1 MFMCGVIER
10 RRVMRRQTG
19 LAGVIALATLVGLGS
34 TLNTA
39 EARITTEESASI
51 LVFPKVIADGNR
63 DTIIQITN
71 TSNNMRHAHCFYV
84 NAAPTIPGLPI
95 GAGNP
100 PLWTEIDFDITLTK
114 QQPTKW
120 VVSTGRR
127 FPAFEATCAG
137 FATDSSRNCDPSTTG
152 GGNANCCDAGFD
164 PGRIP
169 PSAPDF
175 IGELKCIEVD
185 ASGFPVGGNALKGE
199 ATLVD
204 PEGDVSKYNALG
216 LKGFDTNN
224 MDGTLCLGGGVTA
237 QCPTGAEYEAC
248 PRLWV
253 IDHPSGGAD
262 NLVADSNG
270 FDSEV
275 ESTLTVVPCT
285 QNFETQSPEEIVLQF
300 LIMNEFEQQLSA
312 STSFQCWASWALSSA
327 DSTPELPYGG
337 ISSAFDKAT
346 IGTDLVKTTARAVG
360 NRGVMMVVEETNID
374 NTNGLTTRSARNV
387 HMGFEDVSGQDIV
400 TIPGEQIQIPEP

>member
-1 MFMCGVIER
+1 
-10 RRVMRRQTG
+10 MRRQTG
-19 LAGVIALATLVGLGS
+19 LAGVIALATLIGLGS
-34 TLNTA
+34 NLNPA

-51 LVFPKVIADGNR
+51 LVFPKVIANGTR

-84 NAAPTIPGLPI
+84 NAAPSIPGLPI
-95 GAGNP
+95 SDVNP

-127 FPAFEATCAG
+127 FPAFEDTCAG
-137 FATDSSRNCDPSTTG
+137 LATNGDRQCDPSTTG
-152 GGNANCCDAGFD
+152 GGDADCCDAGFD

-175 IGELKCIEVD
+175 TGELKCVEVD

-204 PEGDVSKYNALG
+204 PSNGDVSKYNAIG

-237 QCPTGAEYEAC
+237 SCPTGAEYEAC
-248 PRLWV
+248 PRLWI
-253 IDHPSGGAD
+253 IDHPADGAINPVAD
-262 NLVADSNG
+262 NFG
-270 FDSEV
+270 FNS
-275 ESTLTVVPCT
+275 SASATLTVVPCT
-285 QNFETQSPEEIVLQF
+285 QNFETQAPEDVTVQF

-312 STSFQCWASWALSSA
+312 STSFQCWASWALNGSEA
-327 DSTPELPYGG
+327 DGANPYGG
-337 ISSAFDKAT
+337 ISSAFEKAT

-360 NRGVMMVVEETNID
+360 NNGIMMVVEETNVD
-374 NTNGLTTRSARNV
+374 SDNGLTARSAQNV
-387 HMGFEDVSGQDIV
+387 HTSFQDVTGQDII

>member
-1 MFMCGVIER
+1 
-10 RRVMRRQTG
+10 MRRQRG
-19 LAGVIALATLVGLGS
+19 LAGVIALATLIGLGS
-34 TLNTA
+34 NLSPA

-51 LVFPKVIADGNR
+51 LVFPKVIANGTR

-84 NAAPTIPGLPI
+84 NAAPSNPEAPI
-95 GAGNP
+95 SDDNP

-127 FPAFEATCAG
+127 FPAFENTCAG
-137 FATDSSRNCDPSTTG
+137 FVTDGSRQCDPSTTG
-152 GGNANCCDAGFD
+152 GGDADCCDAGFD

-175 IGELKCIEVD
+175 TGELKCVEVD

-204 PEGDVSKYNALG
+204 VASEFDVSKYNAIG

-224 MDGTLCLGGGVTA
+224 MDGTLCLGGGVSA
-237 QCPTGAEYEAC
+237 DCPTGAEYEAC

-253 IDHPSGGAD
+253 IDHPSDGAV
-262 NLVADSNG
+262 NPAIDSFGYN
-270 FDSEV
+270 STA
-275 ESTLTVVPCT
+275 SATLTAVPCT
-285 QNFETQSPEEIVLQF
+285 QNFETQAPEDVTVQF

-312 STSFQCWASWALSSA
+312 STTFQCWASWSLNGEEASS
-327 DSTPELPYGG
+327 SNPYGG
-337 ISSAFDKAT
+337 ISTAFEKAT

-360 NRGVMMVVEETNID
+360 SKGIMLVVEETNVDLD
-374 NTNGLTTRSARNV
+374 NGFTARSAQNV
-387 HMGFEDVSGQDIV
+387 HTSFEDVVGQDIV

>member
-1 MFMCGVIER
+1 
-10 RRVMRRQTG
+10 MRRQTG
-19 LAGVIALATLVGLGS
+19 LAGAIALATLVGLGTS
-34 TLNTA
+34 LNTA

-51 LVFPKVIADGNR
+51 LVFPKVIADGDR

-84 NAAPTIPGLPI
+84 NAAPSIPGLPI
-95 GAGNP
+95 SEDNP

-127 FPAFEATCAG
+127 FPAFEQTCAG
-137 FATDSSRNCDPSTTG
+137 LANDPGRNCDPSTTG
-152 GGNANCCDAGFD
+152 GGDANCCDAGFD

-175 IGELKCIEVD
+175 MGELKCVEVD
-185 ASGFPVGGNALKGE
+185 ASGFPIGGNALKGE
-199 ATLVD
+199 ATVVD
-204 PEGDVSKYNALG
+204 VASGGDVAKYNALG

-253 IDHPSGGAD
+253 IDHPSDGAI
-262 NLVADSNG
+262 NPVVDSFGRN
-270 FDSEV
+270 STV
-275 ESTLTVVPCT
+275 SATLTVVPCT
-285 QNFETQSPEEIVLQF
+285 QNFETQAPETVILQF
-300 LIMNEFEQQLSA
+300 NLVNEFEQQLSA
-312 STSFQCWASWALSSA
+312 STSFQCWASWLLSGAEPTASM
-327 DSTPELPYGG
+327 PYGG
-337 ISSAFDKAT
+337 ISTAFEKGT

-360 NRGVMMVVEETNID
+360 NRGVMMVVQEI
-374 NTNGLTTRSARNV
+374 NTDTTSGLTARSLRNV
-387 HMGFEDVSGQDIV
+387 HMGFENVTGQDII
-400 TIPGEQIQIPEP
+400 TIPGEQISIPGGGQNPQP

>member
-1 MFMCGVIER
+1 
-10 RRVMRRQTG
+10 
-19 LAGVIALATLVGLGS
+19 VIALATLIGLGS
-34 TLNTA
+34 NLSPA
-39 EARITTEESASI
+39 AARITTEESASI
-51 LVFPKVIADGNR
+51 LVFPKVIADGTR

-84 NAAPTIPGLPI
+84 NAAPSIPGLPI
-95 GAGNP
+95 SDENP

-127 FPAFEATCAG
+127 FPAFEDTCAG
-137 FATDSSRNCDPSTTG
+137 QATDSGRQCDPSTTG
-152 GGNANCCDAGFD
+152 GGDADCCDAGFD

-175 IGELKCIEVD
+175 TGELKCVEVD

-204 PEGDVSKYNALG
+204 TADNDVSKYNAIG

-237 QCPTGAEYEAC
+237 GCPTGAEYEAC

-253 IDHPSGGAD
+253 IDHPSDGAINPVAD
-262 NLVADSNG
+262 NFG
-270 FDSEV
+270 FPSEA
-275 ESTLTVVPCT
+275 SATLTVVPCT
-285 QNFETQSPEEIVLQF
+285 QNFETQAPEDVTVQF
-300 LIMNEFEQQLSA
+300 LIMNEFEQVLSA
-312 STSFQCWASWALSSA
+312 STSFQCWASWSLNGDEA
-327 DSTPELPYGG
+327 DSANPYGG
-337 ISSAFDKAT
+337 ISTAFEKAT

-360 NRGVMMVVEETNID
+360 NTGVMMVVEETNSS
-374 NTNGLTTRSARNV
+374 TGGTARSAQNV
-387 HMGFEDVSGQDIV
+387 HTSFQDVTGQDII

>member
-1 MFMCGVIER
+1 
-10 RRVMRRQTG
+10 MRRQRG
-19 LAGVIALATLVGLGS
+19 LAGVIALATLFGLGS
-34 TLNTA
+34 NLNQA

-51 LVFPKVIADGNR
+51 LVFPKVIANGTR

-84 NAAPTIPGLPI
+84 NAAPSIPGLPI
-95 GAGNP
+95 SDANP

-127 FPAFEATCAG
+127 FPAFEDTCTG
-137 FATDSSRNCDPSTTG
+137 FATNPSRQCDPSTTG
-152 GGNANCCDAGFD
+152 GGVANCCDAGFD

-175 IGELKCIEVD
+175 TGELKCIEVD
-185 ASGFPVGGNALKGE
+185 PSGFPVGGNALKGE

-204 PEGDVSKYNALG
+204 IATEDVSKYNAIG

-224 MDGTLCLGGGVTA
+224 MDGTLCLGGGVTGS
-237 QCPTGAEYEAC
+237 CPTGAEYEAC

-253 IDHPSGGAD
+253 LEHPSDGAI
-262 NLVADSNG
+262 NPVADSFG
-270 FDSEV
+270 FNS
-275 ESTLTVVPCT
+275 SASATLTIVPCT
-285 QNFETQSPEEIVLQF
+285 QNFETQAPERVTLQF
-300 LIMNEFEQQLSA
+300 LAVNEFEQVLSA
-312 STSFQCWASWALSSA
+312 SASFRCWASWALNGSA
-327 DSTPELPYGG
+327 ADGSNPYGG
-337 ISSAFDKAT
+337 ISTAFEKAT
-346 IGTDLVKTTARAVG
+346 IGTDLVKTTVRAVG
-360 NRGVMMVVEETNID
+360 NQGVMMVLEETNVDI
-374 NTNGLTTRSARNV
+374 TNGLTARSAQNV
-387 HMGFEDVSGQDIV
+387 HTSFVDVTGQDII